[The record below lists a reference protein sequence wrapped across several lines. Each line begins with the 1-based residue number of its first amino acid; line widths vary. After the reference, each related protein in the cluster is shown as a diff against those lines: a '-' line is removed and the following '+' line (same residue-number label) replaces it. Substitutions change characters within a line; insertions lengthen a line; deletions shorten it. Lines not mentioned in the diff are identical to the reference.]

1 MKNNYIKRKLMKR
14 EEYYKFG
21 EYAPFFEEGFSD
33 FYTLIIEKTKRIV
46 LLSDAG
52 YGKSTELKTITNKL
66 IKEENQDFIP
76 ILIELDTYVDGEM
89 MDYVKNKIGD
99 ESQSL
104 LKYDKSKLIFL
115 FDEFDQV
122 FNKGKAARGIRNFI
136 EKFND
141 STFIIACR
149 TNFYSG
155 QFEDFN
161 IFVLLPFDLTDI
173 KKYSRKLLNN
183 KSNVFVNQLEEYNYL
198 DLAKNPFFLNH
209 LIEIFKKDKNIPE
222 IPSEIFPRIVSLAL
236 ENDEKRLTNKYDL
249 KQTYPTSEIEKDL
262 MRLSLIMET
271 LQRNFISI
279 GEFNK
284 IVSDKKKR
292 SVIPELS
299 LIKKSF
305 LKEGD
310 VYQFQHNNFQEY
322 LAAKVL
328 SNQNL
333 NLILEFIS
341 FRSVIKRGVS
351 LIEKLMMSLEYVD
364 FKPFGIKIDKLIS
377 TLLSRIRYKRMD
389 KINPSWANTV
399 AFLCQLREKDDLL
412 EYLMKNEPE
421 LTLKFEINRID
432 EEKRKKLFKTV
443 FKKYSDR
450 GIWID
455 RDIDYKEMANFGKTR
470 EVYDYLMKYSR
481 AKDNF
486 VSRYNAIQM
495 LGRMK
500 GLEDELLPQLLIE
513 YAKDENENQNVRH
526 ISFYA
531 LSWLGMA
538 SSDTIDALKHLKD
551 SNNDRVLSGLYY
563 LIKESVYTDQ
573 YVDILLAGIPKIES
587 RFSSKKPFSAGE
599 SWNLMRGI
607 EKIQS
612 VEGIKKIIRHFIDNP
627 EYLRDF
633 WIEKSMEKIVNNT
646 IKAYE
651 DDNSIY
657 NEVTKLAKIT
667 SKEHID
673 KAISKIQL
681 FFQKTGT
688 ALNFFKEVYEEG
700 TEKNY
705 GLLASIADEQ
715 CVDFL
720 IKQYLGGNI
729 TDNNILGFI
738 NFLSF
743 KNKENFDNLLN
754 TINEKTNN
762 KFLPPPPRDYEKEK
776 KERTKRE
783 IEIIFDK
790 SEFLKEVEKIFDG
803 EGKEEIS
810 FGYIENLL
818 IERCDEDK
826 YNEFV
831 MRELSYYLE
840 QNKDEKW
847 KLDNLKK
854 KINQCNY
861 EWFTIS
867 RVFNSLYHGN
877 ELELSKERI
886 AVIKDFCLK
895 NLKKVNFRDALKP
908 KDKGATTSHLAIM
921 LWYFLRKFNFG
932 YPEEVLLDM
941 LSFDWIEGQ
950 QYIGID
956 YLESKFPSEKMRDR
970 ILYNLNKGIK
980 VEEVLENHINY
991 CKKHNFIEA
1000 RDQLL
1005 NIIKNPEIKIENR
1018 LLALETVADF
1028 PDSTTF
1034 LEEMLDIDELE
1045 LFIKSA
1051 EILIARGNNKGK
1063 EKLLL
1068 KLSSEDEKFALESAK
1083 LLIKEQDLKAIR
1095 YYSDY
1100 IKRTKKFEVDF
1111 HDKNPL
1117 QQTKTI
1123 KALPI
1128 LIDLLKFS
1136 YKYKNEIQQSEFD
1149 RLDNMVI
1156 SILKNIALQNFS
1168 NYDKITKALQ
1178 KFIQKHRTQFEGI
1191 NFLNA
1196 VCDDIEK
1203 AFFINYTNQI
1213 TVDEAIE
1220 KIERNTVFREGGKWN
1235 NNCK

>member
-1 MKNNYIKRKLMKR
+1 MTR

-33 FYTLIIEKTKRIV
+33 LHTLITAKTKRIV

-52 YGKSTELKTITNKL
+52 YGKSTELKTITYKL
-66 IKEENQDFIP
+66 IEEENQNFIP
-76 ILIELDTYVDGEM
+76 ILTELDTYVDGEM
-89 MDYVKNKIGD
+89 IDYVKNKIGD

-104 LKYDKSKLIFL
+104 LDYDKSKLIFL

-122 FNKGKAARGIRNFI
+122 FNKGKAARRIGNFI
-136 EKFND
+136 EKFNE

-155 QFEDFN
+155 QFDEDFN
-161 IFVLLPFDLTDI
+161 IFVLLPFNPTDI
-173 KKYSRKLLNN
+173 KEYSRKLLGN
-183 KSNVFVNQLEEYNYL
+183 KSNVFVNQLEEYNYF
-198 DLAKNPFFLNH
+198 DLGRNPFFLNH
-209 LIEIFKKDKNIPE
+209 LIEIFKRDKNVPAT
-222 IPSEIFPRIVSLAL
+222 PSEIFPRIISLAL
-236 ENDEKRLTNKYDL
+236 ENDKKKLTNKYDL
-249 KQTYPTSEIEKDL
+249 IQTYPTSEIERDL

-271 LQRNFISI
+271 LQRNFIAI
-279 GEFNK
+279 DEFNK
-284 IVSDKKKR
+284 IVSDQNKR
-292 SVIPELS
+292 TIIPELS

-322 LAAKVL
+322 LAAKAL

-341 FRSVIKRGVS
+341 FCSVIKRGVS
-351 LIEKLMMSLEYVD
+351 LIEKLMMPLEYVD
-364 FKPFGIKIDKLIS
+364 FKPFGIKIDRLIS
-377 TLLSRIRYKRMD
+377 KLFSLIRYKRID
-389 KINPSWANTV
+389 KIIPSWANTV
-399 AFLCQLREKDDLL
+399 AFLCQLRKKNDLL

-432 EEKRKKLFKTV
+432 KEKRKELFKII
-443 FKKYSDR
+443 FEKYSDR
-450 GIWID
+450 GILID
-455 RDIDYKEMANFGKTR
+455 RNIDYEEMAKFGKTP
-470 EVYDYLMKYSR
+470 EIYDYLMKYVR

-495 LGRMK
+495 LGKMK
-500 GLEDELLPQLLIE
+500 GLEDESLRHLLIE

-526 ISFYA
+526 ISFHA

-563 LIKESVYTDQ
+563 LIKESKHTDQ
-573 YVDILLAGIPKIES
+573 YVDILLTGIHKTRS
-587 RFSSKKPFSAGE
+587 RSSSKKFPLVDI
-599 SWNLMRGI
+599 SWDLMRGI

-612 VEGIKKIIRHFIDNP
+612 VEGIKKTIRHFIDNP
-627 EYLRDF
+627 EDLREF
-633 WIEKSMEKIVNNT
+633 GIERSMEKIVNNT

-657 NEVTKLAKIT
+657 NDVKKLIKIAN
-667 SKEHID
+667 KERIN

-681 FFQKTGT
+681 FFRKTGT
-688 ALNFFKEVYEEG
+688 TFNFFKEVYEEG
-700 TEKNY
+700 IEKNY
-705 GLLASIADEQ
+705 RLLASIADEQ

-729 TDNNILGFI
+729 TDTNIWGFI

-743 KNKENFDNLLN
+743 KNGEKFNSLLN

-776 KERTKRE
+776 KEKMKRE

-790 SEFLKEVEKIFDG
+790 NEFLKEVEKIFDG

-810 FGYIENLL
+810 FEYIENLL
-818 IERCDEDK
+818 FKGYDEDK

-831 MRELSYYLE
+831 MRELRNYLK

-847 KLDNLKK
+847 KLDNLKN
-854 KINQCNY
+854 KINQWDY
-861 EWFTIS
+861 ERFTIS
-867 RVFNSLYHGN
+867 RIFNLLYYGI
-877 ELELSKERI
+877 ELELSKEQI

-895 NLKKVNFRDALKP
+895 ILKKVNFKDALKP
-908 KDKGATTSHLAIM
+908 KEKGAATSDFAIM

-941 LSFDWIEGQ
+941 LSFDWIENQ
-950 QYIGID
+950 QYVGID
-956 YLESKFPSEKMRDR
+956 YLESRLPSEKIRDR
-970 ILYNLNKGIK
+970 IIDNLNKGIK
-980 VEEVLENHINY
+980 VGEVLKNHINY
-991 CKKHNFIEA
+991 CKKHNFFET
-1000 RDQLL
+1000 RDKLF

-1018 LLALETVADF
+1018 LLALETVANF

-1051 EILIARGNNKGK
+1051 EILVTRGNNKGK

-1068 KLSSEDEKFALESAK
+1068 KLSSKDEKFALESAK
-1083 LLIKEQDLKAIR
+1083 LLIRKQDLKAIR

-1111 HDKNPL
+1111 HDRNPL
-1117 QQTKTI
+1117 QETKTI

-1128 LIDLLKFS
+1128 LIELLKFS
-1136 YKYKNEIQQSEFD
+1136 YKYKKEIQQSEFD
-1149 RLDNMVI
+1149 SLDSMVI
-1156 SILKNIALQNFS
+1156 SILKNIALEKFS
-1168 NYDKITKALQ
+1168 NRDKVVKALQ
-1178 KFIQKHRTQFEGI
+1178 KFMQKHRAQFEGL
-1191 NFLNA
+1191 NFINA

-1203 AFFINYTNQI
+1203 TFLINYTSQI
-1213 TVDEAIE
+1213 TVEEAIE
-1220 KIERNTVFREGGKWN
+1220 KVKRITGFRNIIGADTYFH
-1235 NNCK
+1235 

>member
-1 MKNNYIKRKLMKR
+1 MKNNYVKRKLMKR

-89 MDYVKNKIGD
+89 IDYVKNKIGD

-104 LKYDKSKLIFL
+104 LNYDKSKLIFL

-122 FNKGKAARGIRNFI
+122 SNKGKAAKRIRNFM
-136 EKFND
+136 EKFNE

-155 QFEDFN
+155 QFEDFD
-161 IFVLLPFDLTDI
+161 IFVLLPFNPVDI
-173 KKYSRKLLNN
+173 KEYCWKLLEN
-183 KSNVFVNQLEEYNYL
+183 KSSVFIKQLKDYNYF
-198 DLAKNPFFLNH
+198 DLGRNPFFLNH
-209 LIEIFKKDKNIPE
+209 LIEIFNKDENIPT
-222 IPSEIFPRIVSLAL
+222 IPSKIFPRIVSLAL

-262 MRLSLIMET
+262 IKLSLIMEI
-271 LQRNFISI
+271 LQRNFIAI
-279 GEFNK
+279 DEFNK
-284 IVSDKKKR
+284 IFPDHNKR
-292 SVIPELS
+292 TIIPELS

-333 NLILEFIS
+333 NVILEFIS
-341 FRSVIKRGVS
+341 FRLVNKKEIS
-351 LIEKLMMSLEYVD
+351 LIEK
-364 FKPFGIKIDKLIS
+364 
-377 TLLSRIRYKRMD
+377 RID

-412 EYLMKNEPE
+412 EYLIKNEPE
-421 LTLKFEINRID
+421 LTLKFELNRID
-432 EEKRKKLFKTV
+432 EEKRNNLFKTV
-443 FKKYSDR
+443 FEKYSDR
-450 GIWID
+450 GIVID
-455 RDIDYKEMANFGKTR
+455 RNIDYEEMAKFGKTR
-470 EVYDYLMKYSR
+470 EIYDYLIEWATAK
-481 AKDNF
+481 KDNF
-486 VSRYNAIQM
+486 VSRYNAIEM
-495 LGRMK
+495 LSRMK
-500 GLEDELLPQLLIE
+500 GLEDESLRHLLINF
-513 YAKDENENQNVRH
+513 ANDENENQNVRYV
-526 ISFYA
+526 SFHA
-531 LSWLGMA
+531 LSLLGMA

-551 SNNDRVLSGLYY
+551 SNNNRVLSGLYY
-563 LIKESVYTDQ
+563 LIKESAYKDQ
-573 YVDILLAGIPKIES
+573 YVDILLTGIHKARS
-587 RFSSKKPFSAGE
+587 RSNSKKFPSVDI
-599 SWNLMRGI
+599 SWDLMRGI

-612 VEGIKKIIRHFIDNP
+612 VEGIKKTIRHFIDNP
-627 EYLRDF
+627 EDLRELD
-633 WIEKSMEKIVNNT
+633 IERSMEKIVNNT

-657 NEVTKLAKIT
+657 NEVTKLTKIA
-667 SKEHID
+667 SKERVD

-688 ALNFFKEVYEEG
+688 TFIFFKKIYEEG
-700 TEKNY
+700 IEKNY
-705 GLLASIADEQ
+705 RLLASIADEQ

-720 IKQYLGGNI
+720 IDQYQAKLTDTNI
-729 TDNNILGFI
+729 RTFI

-743 KNKENFDNLLN
+743 KNREKFNNLLN
-754 TINEKTNN
+754 IINEKTNN

-776 KERTKRE
+776 KEKIKRK
-783 IEIIFDK
+783 IEIIFNK

-810 FGYIENLL
+810 FEDIENLL
-818 IERCDEDK
+818 IESYDKDK

-840 QNKDEKW
+840 QNKNVKW
-847 KLDNLKK
+847 KLGNLKN
-854 KINQCNY
+854 KINQIDY
-861 EWFTIS
+861 EWFTIKH
-867 RVFNSLYHGN
+867 VFNLLYHGS

-886 AVIKDFCLK
+886 VVIKDYCLK
-895 NLKKVNFRDALKP
+895 NLKKVDFKDALKTT
-908 KDKGATTSHLAIM
+908 DKGAVTSEFATM
-921 LWYFLRKFNFG
+921 LWYFLRKFNFV

-941 LSFDWIEGQ
+941 LSFDWLEGNQ
-950 QYIGID
+950 FVGID
-956 YLESKFPSEKMRDR
+956 YLEGNLSTEKIRDR
-970 ILYNLNKGIK
+970 ILDNLNKGIK
-980 VEEVLENHINY
+980 VEEVLKNHINY
-991 CKKHNFIEA
+991 CKKHNLIET
-1000 RDQLL
+1000 RDQLS

-1028 PDSTTF
+1028 PDSTII

-1051 EILIARGNNKGK
+1051 EILITRGNNKSK

-1068 KLSSEDEKFALESAK
+1068 KLSSEDESFALESAK
-1083 LLIKEQDLKAIR
+1083 LLIKEQDLSAIR
-1095 YYSDY
+1095 YYCDY

-1111 HDKNPL
+1111 HDRNPL
-1117 QQTKTI
+1117 QETKTI

-1128 LIDLLKFS
+1128 LIELLKFS
-1136 YKYKNEIQQSEFD
+1136 YKHKKKIQQSEFS
-1149 RLDNMVI
+1149 RLDNTII
-1156 SILKNIALQNFS
+1156 SILKNIALKKFS
-1168 NYDKITKALQ
+1168 NKDKVVKALQ
-1178 KFIQKHRTQFEGI
+1178 QFLQKHRVQFEGVNL

-1203 AFFINYTNQI
+1203 TFLVNYTSQI
-1213 TVDEAIE
+1213 TVEEAIE
-1220 KIERNTVFREGGKWN
+1220 KVKRITGFRNIIGADTYFH
-1235 NNCK
+1235 

>member
-1 MKNNYIKRKLMKR
+1 MNNNYIKRKLMKR

-33 FYTLIIEKTKRIV
+33 FHTLITAKTKKIV

-52 YGKSTELKTITNKL
+52 NGKSTELKIITYKL
-66 IKEENQDFIP
+66 IEEENQDFIP

-89 MDYVKNKIGD
+89 IDYVKNKIGD

-104 LKYDKSKLIFL
+104 LDYDKSKLVFL

-122 FNKGKAARGIRNFI
+122 INKEIAVRKIRNFI
-136 EKFND
+136 ERYNE

-173 KKYSRKLLNN
+173 EEYSRKLLGNE
-183 KSNVFVNQLEEYNYL
+183 SNVFINQLKGYNYS

-209 LIEIFKKDKNIPE
+209 LIEIFKKGKNIPAT
-222 IPSEIFPRIVSLAL
+222 PSEIFPRIVSLIL
-236 ENDEKRLTNKYDL
+236 ENDEKRLISKYDL
-249 KQTYPTSEIEKDL
+249 RQNYPTPEIEKDL
-262 MRLSLIMET
+262 MCLSLVMET
-271 LQRNFISI
+271 LQRNFITI
-279 GEFNK
+279 DEFNI
-284 IVSDKKKR
+284 IVSDQNKR
-292 SVIPELS
+292 TIISELS

-322 LAAKVL
+322 LTAKVL

-333 NLILEFIS
+333 NVILEFIS
-341 FRSVIKRGVS
+341 FRLVIKRGIS
-351 LIEKLMMSLEYVD
+351 LIEK
-364 FKPFGIKIDKLIS
+364 
-377 TLLSRIRYKRMD
+377 RID

-399 AFLCQLREKDDLL
+399 AFLCQLREKSDLL

-421 LTLKFEINRID
+421 LTLRFELNRID
-432 EEKRKKLFKTV
+432 EENRKKLFKTI
-443 FKKYSDR
+443 FEKYTNR
-450 GIWID
+450 GIIID
-455 RDIDYKEMANFGKTR
+455 RNIDYEEMAKFGKTR
-470 EVYDYLMKYSR
+470 EIYDYLMKYAR
-481 AKDNF
+481 AKYNF

-500 GLEDELLPQLLIE
+500 GLEDESLCHLLIK
-513 YAKDENENQNVRH
+513 YAKDENENQNVRYV
-526 ISFYA
+526 SFHA
-531 LSWLGMA
+531 LSRLGMA

-551 SNNDRVLSGLYY
+551 SNNDRALSGLYY
-563 LIKESVYTDQ
+563 LIKESAHTDQ
-573 YVDILLAGIPKIES
+573 YVDILLTGIRKTRS
-587 RFSSKKPFSAGE
+587 RSSSKKFPSVDI

-612 VEGIKKIIRHFIDNP
+612 VEGIKKTIRYFIDNP
-627 EYLRDF
+627 EDLREF
-633 WIEKSMEKIVNNT
+633 GIERSMEKIIDNT

-657 NEVTKLAKIT
+657 NDVKKLAKIA
-667 SKEHID
+667 SKERID

-688 ALNFFKEVYEEG
+688 AFNFFKEVYEEG
-700 TEKNY
+700 IEKNY
-705 GLLASIADEQ
+705 RLLATIADEQ
-715 CVDFL
+715 CVGFL
-720 IKQYLGGNI
+720 IDQYLQAKLTDTNI
-729 TDNNILGFI
+729 WSFI

-743 KNKENFDNLLN
+743 KNREKYDSLLN

-776 KERTKRE
+776 KERMKRE

-790 SEFLKEVEKIFDG
+790 NEFLKEVEKIFDG

-810 FGYIENLL
+810 FEDIENL
-818 IERCDEDK
+818 ISKKYDDDK

-831 MRELSYYLE
+831 MRELRNYLE
-840 QNKDEKW
+840 QKKDEKW
-847 KLDNLKK
+847 KLGDLKN
-854 KINQCNY
+854 KINQSDY
-861 EWFTIS
+861 EWFTIEH
-867 RVFNSLYHGN
+867 VFNLLYHGR
-877 ELELSKERI
+877 ELELSKEQV
-886 AVIKDFCLK
+886 AVIKVFCLK
-895 NLKKVNFRDALKP
+895 NLKKVNFKDALES
-908 KDKGATTSHLAIM
+908 KDKVISANRCAVK
-921 LWYFLRKFNFG
+921 LWYFLRKFNFR
-932 YPEEVLLDM
+932 YPEEVLLDI
-941 LSFDWIEGQ
+941 LSFDWIESN

-956 YLESKFPSEKMRDR
+956 YLENKLPPEKIRDR
-970 ILYNLNKGIK
+970 ILDNLNKGIK
-980 VEEVLENHINY
+980 VGEVLKNHINY

-1000 RDQLL
+1000 RDQLF

-1018 LLALETVADF
+1018 LLALETVENF
-1028 PDSTTF
+1028 SDSTTF

-1051 EILIARGNNKGK
+1051 DILITRGNNKGK

-1068 KLSSEDEKFALESAK
+1068 KLSSADEKFALESAK
-1083 LLIKEQDLKAIR
+1083 LLIREQDLKAIC

-1111 HDKNPL
+1111 HDRNPL
-1117 QQTKTI
+1117 QETKTI
-1123 KALPI
+1123 KALSI
-1128 LIDLLKFS
+1128 LIELLKFS
-1136 YKYKNEIQQSEFD
+1136 YEYKNEIQQSEFD
-1149 RLDNMVI
+1149 SLDNMVI

-1168 NYDKITKALQ
+1168 NYDKVTKALQ
-1178 KFIQKHRTQFEGI
+1178 KFIQEHRTQFKGI

-1203 AFFINYTNQI
+1203 AFLINYTSQI
-1213 TVDEAIE
+1213 TVDEAVE
-1220 KIERNTVFREGGKWN
+1220 KIKRNTGFYK
-1235 NNCK
+1235 

>member
-1 MKNNYIKRKLMKR
+1 MNYNYIKRKLMKR

-21 EYAPFFEEGFSD
+21 EYAPFLEKGFHD
-33 FYTLIIEKTKRIV
+33 FHTLITAKTKRIV

-52 YGKSTELKTITNKL
+52 YGKSTELKTITNKF

-76 ILIELDTYVDGEM
+76 ILIELDTYVDGEII
-89 MDYVKNKIGD
+89 DYVKNKIGD

-104 LKYDKSKLIFL
+104 LDYDKSKLIFL

-122 FNKGKAARGIRNFI
+122 LNKEKGVRRIRNFI
-136 EKFND
+136 ERYNE

-161 IFVLLPFDLTDI
+161 IFVLLPFNPTDI
-173 KKYSRKLLNN
+173 KEYSRKLL
-183 KSNVFVNQLEEYNYL
+183 SNESDVFVNQLEEYNYF
-198 DLAKNPFFLNH
+198 DLGRNPFFLNH

-271 LQRNFISI
+271 LQKNFITI
-279 GEFNK
+279 DEFNK
-284 IVSDKKKR
+284 ILLDKFKR
-292 SVIPELS
+292 TVISELS

-333 NLILEFIS
+333 NMILEFIS
-341 FRSVIKRGVS
+341 FSSVIKRGRS
-351 LIEKLMMSLEYVD
+351 LIEK
-364 FKPFGIKIDKLIS
+364 
-377 TLLSRIRYKRMD
+377 RID
-389 KINPSWANTV
+389 KINPSWVNTV
-399 AFLCQLREKDDLL
+399 AFLCQLREKNDLL

-432 EEKRKKLFKTV
+432 EEKRKELFRTI
-443 FKKYSDR
+443 FEKYTNR

-455 RDIDYKEMANFGKTR
+455 RNIDYKKMAKFGKTR
-470 EVYDYLMKYSR
+470 EIYDYLMEYAR
-481 AKDNF
+481 TKDNF

-500 GLEDELLPQLLIE
+500 GVEDELLCHLLIK
-513 YAKDENENQNVRH
+513 YAKDENENQNVRY
-526 ISFYA
+526 ISFHA

-538 SSDTIDALKHLKD
+538 SSDTINALKHLKD

-563 LIKESVYTDQ
+563 LIKESAHTDQ
-573 YVDILLAGIPKIES
+573 YVDILLTGIHKTRS
-587 RFSSKKPFSAGE
+587 RSSSKKFPSVDI
-599 SWNLMRGI
+599 SWDLMRGI

-612 VEGIKKIIRHFIDNP
+612 VEGIKKTIRYFIDNP
-627 EYLRDF
+627 EDLREF
-633 WIEKSMEKIVNNT
+633 GIERSMEKIIDNT

-657 NEVTKLAKIT
+657 NDVKKLAKIA
-667 SKEHID
+667 SKERID

-688 ALNFFKEVYEEG
+688 AFNFFKEVYEEG
-700 TEKNY
+700 IEKNY
-705 GLLASIADEQ
+705 RLLATIADEQ
-715 CVDFL
+715 CVGFL
-720 IKQYLGGNI
+720 IDQYLQAKLTDTNI
-729 TDNNILGFI
+729 WSFI

-743 KNKENFDNLLN
+743 KNREKYDSLLN

-776 KERTKRE
+776 KERMKRE

-790 SEFLKEVEKIFDG
+790 NEFLKEVEKIFAG

-810 FGYIENLL
+810 FEDIENL
-818 IERCDEDK
+818 ISKKYDDDK

-831 MRELSYYLE
+831 MRELRNYLE
-840 QNKDEKW
+840 QKKDEKW
-847 KLDNLKK
+847 KLDDLKN
-854 KINQCNY
+854 KINQSDY
-861 EWFTIS
+861 EWFTIEH
-867 RVFNSLYHGN
+867 VFNLLYHGR
-877 ELELSKERI
+877 ELELSKEQV
-886 AVIKDFCLK
+886 AVIKVFCLK
-895 NLKKVNFRDALKP
+895 NLKKVNFKDALES
-908 KDKGATTSHLAIM
+908 KDKVISANRCAVK
-921 LWYFLRKFNFG
+921 LWYFLRKFNFR
-932 YPEEVLLDM
+932 YPEEVLLDI
-941 LSFDWIEGQ
+941 LSFDWIESN

-956 YLESKFPSEKMRDR
+956 YLENKLPPEKIRER
-970 ILYNLNKGIK
+970 ILDNLNKGIK
-980 VEEVLENHINY
+980 VEEVLKNHINY
-991 CKKHNFIEA
+991 CKKHHFIET
-1000 RDQLL
+1000 RDQLF
-1005 NIIKNPEIKIENR
+1005 NIVKNPEMKIENR
-1018 LLALETVADF
+1018 LLALETVENF

-1034 LEEMLDIDELE
+1034 LEEILDIDELE

-1051 EILIARGNNKGK
+1051 DILITRGNNKSK
-1063 EKLLL
+1063 QKLLL

-1083 LLIKEQDLKAIR
+1083 LLIREQNLKAIR
-1095 YYSDY
+1095 YYCDY

-1111 HDKNPL
+1111 HDRNPL
-1117 QQTKTI
+1117 QETETI

-1128 LIDLLKFS
+1128 LIELLKFS
-1136 YKYKNEIQQSEFD
+1136 YKHKNKIQQSEFS
-1149 RLDNMVI
+1149 RLDDTII
-1156 SILKNIALQNFS
+1156 SILKNISLQDFS
-1168 NYDKITKALQ
+1168 NFNKVVKALK
-1178 KFIQKHRTQFEGI
+1178 KFIKKHQAQFEGI
-1191 NFLNA
+1191 NFLNTT
-1196 VCDDIEK
+1196 CDDIEK
-1203 AFFINYTNQI
+1203 AFLINYTSQI
-1213 TVDEAIE
+1213 TLDEAIE
-1220 KIERNTVFREGGKWN
+1220 KIERNTGFYK
-1235 NNCK
+1235 

>member
-1 MKNNYIKRKLMKR
+1 MRR

-33 FYTLIIEKTKRIV
+33 FYTLITAKMKRIV

-76 ILIELDTYVDGEM
+76 ILIKLDTYVDEEM
-89 MDYVKNKIGD
+89 IDYVKNKIGD

-104 LKYDKSKLIFL
+104 LDYDKSKLVFL

-122 FNKGKAARGIRNFI
+122 FNKEKAARRIKNII
-136 EKFND
+136 EKFNG

-161 IFVLLPFDLTDI
+161 IFVLLPFSLTDI
-173 KKYSRKLLNN
+173 KEYSRELLGNE
-183 KSNVFVNQLEEYNYL
+183 SNVFLNQLEEYNHF
-198 DLAKNPFFLNH
+198 DLGRNPFFLNH

-222 IPSEIFPRIVSLAL
+222 IPSEIFPRIVSLIL

-249 KQTYPTSEIEKDL
+249 SPTYPTSEVEKDL
-262 MRLSLIMET
+262 MNLSLIMET
-271 LQRNFISI
+271 LQRNFIAI
-279 GEFNK
+279 DEFNK
-284 IVSDKKKR
+284 IFSDQNKR
-292 SVIPELS
+292 AIIPELS

-305 LKEGD
+305 LKEGE

-341 FRSVIKRGVS
+341 FRSVIKREIS
-351 LIEKLMMSLEYVD
+351 LIEKLMMPLEYVD
-364 FKPFGIKIDKLIS
+364 FKPFGIKIDRLIS
-377 TLLSRIRYKRMD
+377 KLFSLIRYKRID

-412 EYLMKNEPE
+412 EYLIKNEPE
-421 LTLKFEINRID
+421 LTLKFELNRID
-432 EEKRKKLFKTV
+432 EEKRKSLFKTV
-443 FKKYSDR
+443 FEKYSDR
-450 GIWID
+450 GIVID
-455 RDIDYKEMANFGKTR
+455 RNIDYGEMAKFGKTR
-470 EVYDYLMKYSR
+470 EIYDYLMEYAT
-481 AKDNF
+481 AKKENF
-486 VSRYNAIQM
+486 VSRYNAIEM

-500 GLEDELLPQLLIE
+500 GLENESLRHLLIE
-513 YAKDENENQNVRH
+513 FAKDENENQNVRY
-526 ISFYA
+526 ISFHA
-531 LSWLGMA
+531 LSWLKMA

-563 LIKESVYTDQ
+563 LIKESAHTDQ
-573 YVDILLAGIPKIES
+573 YVDILLTGIHKTRS
-587 RFSSKKPFSAGE
+587 RSSSKKFPSVDI
-599 SWNLMRGI
+599 SWDLMRGI
-607 EKIQS
+607 EKIHS
-612 VEGIKKIIRHFIDNP
+612 VEGIKKTIRHFIDNP
-627 EYLRDF
+627 EDLREF
-633 WIEKSMEKIVNNT
+633 GIERLMEKIVNNT

-657 NEVTKLAKIT
+657 NEVTKLTKIA
-667 SKEHID
+667 SKERID

-688 ALNFFKEVYEEG
+688 ALIFFKEVYEEG
-700 TEKNY
+700 IEKNY
-705 GLLASIADEQ
+705 RLLASIADEQ

-720 IKQYLGGNI
+720 TKQYLGGNI
-729 TDNNILGFI
+729 TDTNVCTFI

-743 KNKENFDNLLN
+743 KNREKYDNLLN

-776 KERTKRE
+776 KERMKRE

-790 SEFLKEVEKIFDG
+790 NEFLKEVEKIFDG
-803 EGKEEIS
+803 EGKEEMS
-810 FGYIENLL
+810 FKDIENLL
-818 IERCDEDK
+818 FKGYDEDK

-831 MRELSYYLE
+831 MRELSYYPE

-847 KLDNLKK
+847 KLDNLKN
-854 KINQCNY
+854 KINQWNY
-861 EWFTIS
+861 KWFTIN
-867 RVFNSLYHGN
+867 RVFNLLYHGS

-886 AVIKDFCLK
+886 AVIRDFCLK
-895 NLKKVNFRDALKP
+895 NLREVNFKNALKP
-908 KDKGATTSHLAIM
+908 KDKGVVTSDFAAM
-921 LWYFLRKFNFG
+921 LWYFLRKFNFV

-941 LSFDWIEGQ
+941 LSFDWIEGN
-950 QYIGID
+950 QYVGID
-956 YLESKFPSEKMRDR
+956 YLESKLSPEKIRER
-970 ILYNLNKGIK
+970 ILDNFNKGIK
-980 VEEVLENHINY
+980 VGEVLKNHINY

-1000 RDQLL
+1000 RDQLF

-1018 LLALETVADF
+1018 LLALETVENF
-1028 PDSTTF
+1028 SDSTTF

-1051 EILIARGNNKGK
+1051 EILITRGNNKSK

-1068 KLSSEDEKFALESAK
+1068 KLSSADEIFALESAK

-1100 IKRTKKFEVDF
+1100 IKKTKKFEVDF

-1117 QQTKTI
+1117 QETKTI

-1128 LIDLLKFS
+1128 LIELLKFS
-1136 YKYKNEIQQSEFD
+1136 YKYRKEIQQSEFD
-1149 RLDNMVI
+1149 RLDNTVI

-1168 NYDKITKALQ
+1168 NYDKVTKALQ
-1178 KFIQKHRTQFEGI
+1178 KFIQKHRTQFKGI

-1203 AFFINYTNQI
+1203 AFLINYTNQI

-1220 KIERNTVFREGGKWN
+1220 KIERNTGFTN
-1235 NNCK
+1235 NNN

>member
-1 MKNNYIKRKLMKR
+1 MKRK
-14 EEYYKFG
+14 EFYKFG
-21 EYAPFFEEGFSD
+21 EFAPFFEESFSD
-33 FYTLIIEKTKRIV
+33 LHILITEKTKKIV

-52 YGKSTELKTITNKL
+52 YGKSTELKKITYKL
-66 IKEENQDFIP
+66 IEEVNQDFIP

-89 MDYVKNKIGD
+89 IDYVKNKIGD

-104 LKYDKSKLIFL
+104 LDYDKSKLIFL

-122 FNKGKAARGIRNFI
+122 FNKGKAARRIRDFI
-136 EKFND
+136 EKFNE

-155 QFEDFN
+155 QFDEDFN
-161 IFVLLPFDLTDI
+161 IFVLLPFNLADI
-173 KKYSRKLLNN
+173 EKYSRKLLSDE
-183 KSNVFVNQLEEYNYL
+183 SNVFIAQLKGYNYS

-209 LIEIFKKDKNIPE
+209 LVEIFKKNKNIP
-222 IPSEIFPRIVSLAL
+222 IVPSEVFPRIVSLIL
-236 ENDEKRLTNKYDL
+236 ENDEKRLTSKYDL
-249 KQTYPTSEIEKDL
+249 KQTYPTTEIEKDL
-262 MRLSLIMET
+262 MKLSLIMET

-279 GEFNK
+279 DEFNK
-284 IVSDKKKR
+284 IVSDKNKR
-292 SVIPELS
+292 LVIPELS

-333 NLILEFIS
+333 NLILEFVS

-351 LIEKLMMSLEYVD
+351 LIEKLMMPLEYVD
-364 FKPFGIKIDKLIS
+364 FKPFGIKIDRLIS
-377 TLLSRIRYKRMD
+377 TLLSLIRYKRID

-399 AFLCQLREKDDLL
+399 AFLCQLREKSDLL
-412 EYLMKNEPE
+412 EYLMRNEPE

-432 EEKRKKLFKTV
+432 KEKRKEV
-443 FKKYSDR
+443 FRTIFEKYTDR

-455 RDIDYKEMANFGKTR
+455 RNIDYEEMANFGKTR
-470 EVYDYLMKYSR
+470 EIYDYLMKYAR

-500 GLEDELLPQLLIE
+500 GLEDESLRHLLIE
-513 YAKDENENQNVRH
+513 YAKDENENQNIRH

-531 LSWLGMA
+531 LSWLGMT

-551 SNNDRVLSGLYY
+551 SNNDWVLSGLYY
-563 LIKESVYTDQ
+563 LIKESAHADQ
-573 YVDILLAGIPKIES
+573 YVDILLAGISKIRS
-587 RFSSKKPFSAGE
+587 RFNSTKSRLANE
-599 SWNLMRGI
+599 RWNLMRGI

-627 EYLRDF
+627 RELREFD
-633 WIEKSMEKIVNNT
+633 IERSMEKIVDNT

-651 DDNSIY
+651 YDNSIY
-657 NEVTKLAKIT
+657 NDVKKLAKIA
-667 SKEHID
+667 SKERIN
-673 KAISKIQL
+673 KIISKIQL
-681 FFQKTGT
+681 FFQETGT
-688 ALNFFKEVYEEG
+688 VFNFFKEIYEEG
-700 TEKNY
+700 IEKNY
-705 GLLASIADEQ
+705 RLLASMADEQ

-720 IKQYLGGNI
+720 INQYLQAKLK
-729 TDNNILGFI
+729 DNNIWAFI

-743 KNKENFDNLLN
+743 KNKEKFDNLLN
-754 TINEKTNN
+754 TINDKTNN

-776 KERTKRE
+776 KERMKRK

-810 FGYIENLL
+810 FEYIENLL
-818 IERCDEDK
+818 IERYDEDK

-840 QNKDEKW
+840 QNKDVKW

-867 RVFNSLYHGN
+867 HIFNLLYHGS
-877 ELELSKERI
+877 ELELSKEQV

-895 NLKKVNFRDALKP
+895 NLKEVNFKNALKP
-908 KDKGATTSHLAIM
+908 KDKGGTASSLAIM

-941 LSFDWIEGQ
+941 LSFDWIEGN
-950 QYIGID
+950 QYVGID
-956 YLESKFPSEKMRDR
+956 YLGSKLSPEKIRER
-970 ILYNLNKGIK
+970 ILDNFNKGIK
-980 VEEVLENHINY
+980 VGEVLKNHINY
-991 CKKHNFIEA
+991 CKKHNFIKA
-1000 RDQLL
+1000 RDQLS
-1005 NIIKNPEIKIENR
+1005 NIIKDSKIKIENR
-1018 LLALETVADF
+1018 LLALETVANF
-1028 PDSTTF
+1028 SDSTTF

-1051 EILIARGNNKGK
+1051 DILINRGNKKSK

-1083 LLIKEQDLKAIR
+1083 LLIKDQDLSAIR
-1095 YYSDY
+1095 YYCDY
-1100 IKRTKKFEVDF
+1100 IKRTKKFEMDF
-1111 HDKNPL
+1111 HDRNPL
-1117 QQTKTI
+1117 QEIKTI

-1128 LIDLLKFS
+1128 LIELLKFS
-1136 YKYKNEIQQSEFD
+1136 YKYKKEIQQSEFD

-1156 SILKNIALQNFS
+1156 NILKNIALQDFS
-1168 NYDKITKALQ
+1168 NFNKVVKALK
-1178 KFIQKHRTQFEGI
+1178 KFIQKHQAQFEGI
-1191 NFLNA
+1191 NFLNT

-1203 AFFINYTNQI
+1203 TFFINYTSKI
-1213 TVDEAIE
+1213 TVNEAIE
-1220 KIERNTVFREGGKWN
+1220 KIERNTGFYE
-1235 NNCK
+1235 

>member
-1 MKNNYIKRKLMKR
+1 MKNNYVKRKLMKK

-21 EYAPFFEEGFSD
+21 EYAPFLEEAFSD
-33 FYTLIIEKTKRIV
+33 LYTLITEKTKRIV

-66 IKEENQDFIP
+66 IKEEDQDFIP

-89 MDYVKNKIGD
+89 IDYVKNKIGD

-104 LKYDKSKLIFL
+104 LDYDKFKLVFL

-122 FNKGKAARGIRNFI
+122 INKEKAVRRIRSFI
-136 EKFND
+136 EKFNE

-155 QFEDFN
+155 QFEDFD
-161 IFVLLPFDLTDI
+161 IFILLPFNTTDI
-173 KKYSRKLLNN
+173 KEYSQKLLGN
-183 KSNVFVNQLEEYNYL
+183 KSDVFVSHLEEYNYF
-198 DLAKNPFFLNH
+198 DLGRNPFFLNH
-209 LIEIFKKDKNIPE
+209 LIEIFKRDKNVPAT
-222 IPSEIFPRIVSLAL
+222 PSEIFPRIISLIL

-249 KQTYPTSEIEKDL
+249 KRTYPTPEIEKDL

-271 LQRNFISI
+271 LQRNFIAI
-279 GEFNK
+279 DEFNK
-284 IVSDKKKR
+284 IVSDQNKR
-292 SVIPELS
+292 MIIPELS

-328 SNQNL
+328 SSQNL

-341 FRSVIKRGVS
+341 FHSVIKRGVS
-351 LIEKLMMSLEYVD
+351 LIEKLMMPLEYVD
-364 FKPFGIKIDKLIS
+364 FKPFGIKIDRLIS
-377 TLLSRIRYKRMD
+377 KLFSLIRYKRID

-399 AFLCQLREKDDLL
+399 AFLCQLREKSDLL
-412 EYLMKNEPE
+412 EYLIKNEPE

-432 EEKRKKLFKTV
+432 KEKRKKLFKTI
-443 FKKYSDR
+443 FGKYTDR

-455 RDIDYKEMANFGKTR
+455 RNIDYEEMANFGKTR
-470 EVYDYLMKYSR
+470 EIYDYLMKYTR
-481 AKDNF
+481 TKENF

-500 GLEDELLPQLLIE
+500 GIEDESLRYLLIK
-513 YAKDENENQNVRH
+513 YAKDKNENQNVRH

-551 SNNDRVLSGLYY
+551 SDNDWVLSGLYY
-563 LIKESVYTDQ
+563 LIKESAHTDQ
-573 YVDILLAGIPKIES
+573 YVDILLAGIPKM
-587 RFSSKKPFSAGE
+587 RAHFSSAKPRLADE
-599 SWNLMRGI
+599 SWNLIRGI

-612 VEGIKKIIRHFIDNP
+612 VEGIKEIIRYFINNP
-627 EYLRDF
+627 GELREFD
-633 WIEKSMEKIVNNT
+633 IERAMEKIVNNT
-646 IKAYE
+646 IKAYKY
-651 DDNSIY
+651 DNSIY
-657 NEVTKLAKIT
+657 GDMKKLAKIAN
-667 SKEHID
+667 KEDID

-681 FFQKTGT
+681 FFQETGT
-688 ALNFFKEVYEEG
+688 VFSFFKEVYEEG

-720 IKQYLGGNI
+720 INQYSQEKL
-729 TDNNILGFI
+729 TDNNIWTFV

-743 KNKENFDNLLN
+743 KNKGKFDDLLN
-754 TINEKTNN
+754 RINKKTKN
-762 KFLPPPPRDYEKEK
+762 KFLLPPPRDYEKEK
-776 KERTKRE
+776 KERMKRE
-783 IEIIFDK
+783 IDIIFDK
-790 SEFLKEVEKIFDG
+790 NEFLKEIEKIFDG

-810 FGYIENLL
+810 FEDIENLL
-818 IERCDEDK
+818 IERDDKDK

-831 MRELSYYLE
+831 MREFRNYLE

-847 KLDNLKK
+847 KLDNLKN
-854 KINQCNY
+854 KISQCDY
-861 EWFTIS
+861 EWYITIGKM
-867 RVFNSLYHGN
+867 FNLLYHGS
-877 ELELSKERI
+877 ELELSKEQI
-886 AVIKDFCLK
+886 DVIKDFCLK

-908 KDKGATTSHLAIM
+908 TDKGVTINEFATK
-921 LWYFLRKFNFG
+921 LWYFLRKFNFV

-941 LSFDWIEGQ
+941 LSFDSIEDQ
-950 QYIGID
+950 QYVGID
-956 YLESKFPSEKMRDR
+956 YLESKLPSEKTRDR
-970 ILYNLNKGIK
+970 ILYNLNSGIK
-980 VEEVLENHINY
+980 VEVVLKNHINY
-991 CKKHNFIEA
+991 CKKHNFIET
-1000 RDQLL
+1000 REHLF
-1005 NIIKNPEIKIENR
+1005 NIIKKPEIKIENR

-1068 KLSSEDEKFALESAK
+1068 KLLSEDEKFALESAK

-1100 IKRTKKFEVDF
+1100 IKRTKIFEVDF
-1111 HDKNPL
+1111 HDKNAL

-1149 RLDNMVI
+1149 TLDNMVI
-1156 SILKNIALQNFS
+1156 SILKNISLQDFS
-1168 NYDKITKALQ
+1168 NFNKVVKALK

-1191 NFLNA
+1191 NFLNT

-1203 AFFINYTNQI
+1203 AFLINYTSQI
-1213 TVDEAIE
+1213 TIDEVIV
-1220 KIERNTVFREGGKWN
+1220 KINKSIG
-1235 NNCK
+1235 

>member
-1 MKNNYIKRKLMKR
+1 MKR
-14 EEYYKFG
+14 EKYYKFG

-33 FYTLIIEKTKRIV
+33 FYTLITEKTKRIV

-89 MDYVKNKIGD
+89 IDYVKNKIGD

-104 LKYDKSKLIFL
+104 LDYDKSKLVFL

-122 FNKGKAARGIRNFI
+122 LNKEITVRRIRSFI
-136 EKFND
+136 ERYNE
-141 STFIIACR
+141 SIFIIACR

-161 IFVLLPFDLTDI
+161 IFVLLPFNPTDI
-173 KKYSRKLLNN
+173 KEYSRKLLSNE
-183 KSNVFVNQLEEYNYL
+183 SNVFVNQLKEYNYI
-198 DLAKNPFFLNH
+198 DLGRNPFFLNH
-209 LIEIFKKDKNIPE
+209 LIEIFKEDKNIPE

-279 GEFNK
+279 DEFNK

-341 FRSVIKRGVS
+341 FRSVIKREVS
-351 LIEKLMMSLEYVD
+351 FIEKLMMLLEYVD
-364 FKPFGIKIDKLIS
+364 FKPFGIKIDRLIS
-377 TLLSRIRYKRMD
+377 KLFSLIRYKRID

-399 AFLCQLREKDDLL
+399 AFLCQLREKSDLL

-432 EEKRKKLFKTV
+432 KEKRKEIFKTI
-443 FKKYSDR
+443 FEKYTDR
-450 GIWID
+450 GISID
-455 RDIDYKEMANFGKTR
+455 RNIDYEEMAKFGKTR
-470 EVYDYLMKYSR
+470 EIYDCLMKYAR
-481 AKDNF
+481 AKDNY

-495 LGRMK
+495 LGKMK
-500 GLEDELLPQLLIE
+500 GLENESLRHLLIE
-513 YAKDENENQNVRH
+513 YAKDENENQNVRY
-526 ISFYA
+526 ISFHA
-531 LSWLGMA
+531 LSWLEMA
-538 SSDTIDALKHLKD
+538 SSDTIDALKYLKD

-563 LIKESVYTDQ
+563 LIKESAHTDQ
-573 YVDILLAGIPKIES
+573 YVDILLTGIHKTRS
-587 RFSSKKPFSAGE
+587 RSSSKKIPLVDIG
-599 SWNLMRGI
+599 WNLMRGI

-612 VEGIKKIIRHFIDNP
+612 VEGIKKTIRHFIDNP
-627 EYLRDF
+627 EDLREF
-633 WIEKSMEKIVNNT
+633 GIERSMEKIIDNT

-657 NEVTKLAKIT
+657 NDVKKLAKIA
-667 SKEHID
+667 SKERID

-688 ALNFFKEVYEEG
+688 AFNFFKEVYEEG
-700 TEKNY
+700 IEKNY
-705 GLLASIADEQ
+705 RLLATIADEQ
-715 CVDFL
+715 CVGFL
-720 IKQYLGGNI
+720 IDQYLQAKLTDTNI
-729 TDNNILGFI
+729 WSFI

-743 KNKENFDNLLN
+743 KNREKYNSLLN

-776 KERTKRE
+776 KERMKRE

-790 SEFLKEVEKIFDG
+790 NEFLKEVEKIFDG
-803 EGKEEIS
+803 EGKEEMS
-810 FGYIENLL
+810 FKDIENLL
-818 IERCDEDK
+818 FKGYDEDK

-831 MRELSYYLE
+831 MRELSYYPE

-847 KLDNLKK
+847 KLDNLKN
-854 KINQCNY
+854 KINQWNY
-861 EWFTIS
+861 KWFTIN
-867 RVFNSLYHGN
+867 RVFNLLYHGS

-886 AVIKDFCLK
+886 AVIRDFCLK
-895 NLKKVNFRDALKP
+895 NLREVNFKNALKP
-908 KDKGATTSHLAIM
+908 KDKGVVTSDFAAM
-921 LWYFLRKFNFG
+921 LWYFLRKFNFV

-941 LSFDWIEGQ
+941 LSFDWIEGN
-950 QYIGID
+950 QYVGID
-956 YLESKFPSEKMRDR
+956 YLESKLSPEKIRER
-970 ILYNLNKGIK
+970 ILDNFNKGIK
-980 VEEVLENHINY
+980 VGEVLKNHINY

-1000 RDQLL
+1000 RDQLF

-1018 LLALETVADF
+1018 LLALETVENF
-1028 PDSTTF
+1028 SDSTTF

-1051 EILIARGNNKGK
+1051 EILITRGNNKSK

-1068 KLSSEDEKFALESAK
+1068 KLSSADEIFALESAK

-1100 IKRTKKFEVDF
+1100 IKKTKKFEVDF

-1117 QQTKTI
+1117 QETKTI

-1128 LIDLLKFS
+1128 LIELLKFS
-1136 YKYKNEIQQSEFD
+1136 YKYRKEIQQSEFD
-1149 RLDNMVI
+1149 RLDNTVI

-1168 NYDKITKALQ
+1168 NYDKVTKALQ
-1178 KFIQKHRTQFEGI
+1178 KFIQKHRTQFKGI

-1220 KIERNTVFREGGKWN
+1220 KIERNTGFTN
-1235 NNCK
+1235 NNN